1 MSTAQLLN
9 TARNAINSNK
19 ASDDVLNE
27 KIKAAV
33 NPLTKDELDLLVK
46 ETSSAVDM
54 AVKFYIKYKTA
65 YAQLKVRI
73 GDLALGLNQF
83 IKLYRDRKEDLIKL
97 ISDLITAHNLQDQP
111 VDKIKEAV
119 IEEFNSS
126 TDSDDFKT
134 TVLFQWTVAY
144 FNKLVDGIDLKQFQ
158 QQSETNSEEE
168 TMSHVQTEEVVVE
181 KVESAAAVVEET
193 VVNEKEMLLNQIK
206 MDNIEMGYDPAQAE
220 KMAAMQVETIMN
232 YRKSVAKTDELH
244 AKEKMGIH
252 NPSEAGKILSFTDKW
267 LNPQPLATKLSI
279 MVNPLLNWF

>member
-33 NPLTKDELDLLVK
+33 SPLTADELDILVK
-46 ETSSAVDM
+46 ETSNAADM

-83 IKLYRDRKEDLIKL
+83 IKLYRDQKEDLVKL
-97 ISDLITAHNLQDQP
+97 IGDLIKAHNLQDQP
-111 VDKIKEAV
+111 ITKIKEAV

-134 TVLFQWTVAY
+134 TVLFKWIVNY
-144 FNKLVDGIDLKQFQ
+144 FNQLVDGIDLESFKAHAE
-158 QQSETNSEEE
+158 ETAETTSQPEEE
-168 TMSHVQTEEVVVE
+168 VQSMEHQSVEVE
-181 KVESAAAVVEET
+181 QTAAASIPAET
-193 VVNEKEMLLNQIK
+193 VIDEKEILLNQIK
-206 MDNIEMGYDPAQAE
+206 MDNIEMGYAPLQAE
-220 KMAAMQVETIMN
+220 KMAAMQVETILN
-232 YRKSVAKTDELH
+232 YRKSVAKIDVVHVE
-244 AKEKMGIH
+244 KKMGKH
-252 NPSEAGKILSFTDKW
+252 NPTEAGKILAFTDKW
-267 LNPQPLATKLSI
+267 INHDP
-279 MVNPLLNWF
+279 